1 MPNPML
7 NLIEVEEVLYKSE
20 EFDIHS
26 LSDSLRKMK
35 IEEIQSEREI
45 SEINTIRRILPLPK
59 NLLPENK
66 TRVASYSTKPQ

>member
-26 LSDSLRKMK
+26 LSDSVRKMK
-35 IEEIQSEREI
+35 IEEIQS
-45 SEINTIRRILPLPK
+45 
-59 NLLPENK
+59 
-66 TRVASYSTKPQ
+66 